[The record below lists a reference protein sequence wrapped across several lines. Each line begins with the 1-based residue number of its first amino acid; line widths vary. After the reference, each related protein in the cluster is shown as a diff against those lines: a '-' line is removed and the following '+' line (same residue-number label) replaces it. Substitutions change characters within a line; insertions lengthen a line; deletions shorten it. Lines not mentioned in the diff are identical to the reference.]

1 MGTKI
6 GNFLKRH
13 WMLVVGIA
21 VAIGVAVGLGL
32 AIKKT
37 GPDTNG
43 KDKPDKTGGE

>member
-1 MGTKI
+1 MRVRDTKV

-21 VAIGVAVGLGL
+21 VATGVAVGLGL

-37 GPDTNG
+37 GKN
-43 KDKPDKTGGE
+43 KPDKTEGE